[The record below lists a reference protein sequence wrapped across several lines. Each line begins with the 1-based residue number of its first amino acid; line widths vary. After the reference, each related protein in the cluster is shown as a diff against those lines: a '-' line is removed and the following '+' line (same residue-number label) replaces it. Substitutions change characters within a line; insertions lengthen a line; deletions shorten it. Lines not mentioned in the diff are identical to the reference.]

1 MEEIWKDIKGYE
13 GYYQVSNLGRVR
25 SLDKYIKIGGVW
37 QNKKGV
43 IRKPRINASGY
54 YTIDF
59 SVNKVR
65 KHFLVAR
72 LVAAAFIP
80 NPNNYPCVNHK
91 DENRLNNFVWVNED
105 GTVDPEK
112 SNLEWCTVEYNC
124 NYGNHNKHISETQK
138 KNYLKKV
145 A

>member
-1 MEEIWKDIKGYE
+1 M
-13 GYYQVSNLGRVR
+13 
-25 SLDKYIKIGGVW
+25 DKYIKIGGVW